1 MKYQQTAA
9 AAILLALALCGCAAR
24 QTGAEFYAMDT
35 VMQITAYGAGAQEAV
50 SAAQEETYR
59 LERLL
64 SCRSEGAELARC
76 NAGQETVSAET
87 ARLIENALEISE
99 RTGGAY
105 DPSLGALTAAWG
117 FDSGDYH
124 VPDAAERTAALAH
137 CGAEKVCVSENT
149 VVLSDGAQLDLGGI
163 GKGYA
168 AARIRRIMEENG
180 VSSAIISLGGNVC
193 AVGAKPDG
201 RDWVIGLQDP
211 DTPSSCFG
219 TVAVRDMAV
228 VTSGGYQRYFERGGV
243 RYHHI
248 LDAATGAPAESG
260 LRSVSVVCADDTL
273 ADALS
278 TALYVMGLEKGI
290 DFWRTGGMEFDAVWM
305 LDDGTVWITSG
316 LRGAYQ
322 SETAYQVAER

>member
-24 QTGAEFYAMDT
+24 QAGAEFYAMDT
-35 VMQITAYGAGAQEAV
+35 VMQITAYGADAQGAVE
-50 SAAQEETYR
+50 AAQTEVYR
-59 LERLL
+59 LEELL

-76 NAGQETVSAET
+76 NAGQKTVSAET
-87 ARLIENALEISE
+87 ARLIEQAIALSMQ
-99 RTGGAY
+99 TGGAY
-105 DPSLGALTAAWG
+105 DPALGALTAAWG

-124 VPDAAERTAALAH
+124 VPDAAERTAALTH
-137 CGAEKVCVSENT
+137 CGAEKVCVSDNT

-168 AARIRRIMEENG
+168 ASRIRRIMEENG

-201 RDWVIGLQDP
+201 KDWVIGLQDP
-211 DTPSSCFG
+211 HDPSAYFG
-219 TVAVRDMAV
+219 TVTVRDAAV
-228 VTSGGYQRYFERGGV
+228 VTSGGYQRYFEYGGV

-248 LDAATGAPAESG
+248 LDAKTGAPAESG
-260 LRSVSVVCADDTL
+260 LCSVSVVCADDTL

-278 TALYVMGLEKGI
+278 TALYVMGFEKGV

-316 LRGAYQ
+316 LRGIYQ